1 MSIATNYADYGSGK
15 LAPADSIDDPVLAG
29 KLKKY
34 KKTVAKRYRICEPD
48 VIDKRLP
55 EGTLWLSPKVDGQL
69 WFLIKKDGD
78 VAMCA
83 YNGRVLKGVPVVDE
97 AEELLKSV
105 GDVIIA
111 GELFAIPPK
120 GEGRPRVHHVNKA
133 LAQGDLDKTLG
144 FKAFDLAEEG
154 DVDLLGEPYG
164 GRLERLNALLEGGR
178 RVSAIT
184 TVEGDRTAVSNY
196 YQEWVRSSK
205 FEGIVA
211 RSEQGLTYKIK
222 PTLSVDVVV
231 IAFGEAH
238 NNGVAQMRELT
249 VGVMRDDG
257 TFHLIGTVG
266 NGFSDEDRVAW
277 HRRLAAMEVTSSFRL
292 ANREGTLCRFVR
304 PEIVIEV
311 KCSDLM
317 DTDSSDLPVRRM
329 VVEYAEGNY
338 ATLGVMP
345 IPSMLFPIFLRERDD
360 KKVDIPSIGLD
371 QIYQHLPFTA
381 RHETPRLVSLSTAEV
396 IRREVYTK
404 FTKKDETTAVRKFV
418 VIATHKDKEDT
429 RYPPFVAFFT
439 DYSPTRSEPLKTA
452 LKVAPTLEDLEI
464 HIKAWLVENVKKGWD
479 LHAG

>member
-1 MSIATNYADYGSGK
+1 MSIATNYADYGAGK
-15 LAPADSIDDPVLAG
+15 LAPADSIDDPILAG

-55 EGTLWLSPKVDGQL
+55 EGTMWLSPKVDGQL

-78 VAMCA
+78 VALCA

-97 AEELLKSV
+97 AEELLKPV

-133 LAQGDLDKTLG
+133 LAQGDLGKTLG

-154 DVDLLGEPYG
+154 DVELLGEPYG
-164 GRLERLNALLEGGR
+164 GRLERLNAILEGGR
-178 RVSAIT
+178 RVAAVT
-184 TVEGDRTAVSNY
+184 TVEGDRAAVSNY

-222 PTLSVDVVV
+222 PTLSIDVVI

-266 NGFSDEDRVAW
+266 NGFSDEDRIAW
-277 HRRLAAMEVTSSFRL
+277 HRRLSEMEVTSSFRL

-317 DTDSSDLPVRRM
+317 DTDSADLPIRRM
-329 VVEYAEGNY
+329 VVEHVDGNY
-338 ATLGVMP
+338 ATLGIMP
-345 IPSMLFPIFLRERDD
+345 IPSMLFPIFLRVRDD
-360 KKVDIPSIGLD
+360 KRVDVGSIGLD
-371 QIYQHLPFTA
+371 QIYQHLPFMA
-381 RHETPRLVSLSTAEV
+381 RHETPKVLALSTAEIV
-396 IRREVYTK
+396 RREVYTK
-404 FTKKDETTAVRKFV
+404 FTKKDESTAVRKFV
-418 VIATHKDKEDT
+418 VVATHKDKEDP
-429 RYPPFVAFFT
+429 RYPPYVAFFT
-439 DYSPTRSEPLKTA
+439 DYSPNRGEPLKTA
-452 LKVAPTLEDLEI
+452 LKVAPSMEDLEI
-464 HIKAWLVENVKKGWD
+464 HINAWLTANVKKGWE
-479 LHAG
+479 LHQ